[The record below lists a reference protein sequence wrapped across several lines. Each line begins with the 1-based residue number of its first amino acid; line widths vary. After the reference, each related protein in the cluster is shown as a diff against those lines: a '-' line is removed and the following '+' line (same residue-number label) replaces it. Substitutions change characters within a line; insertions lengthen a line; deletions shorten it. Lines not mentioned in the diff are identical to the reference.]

1 MVPGVVI
8 DHIPAATGHYIG
20 SPGIAILPDG
30 TYVASH
36 DFFGPSSTSSRTLV
50 FGSSDRGQSW
60 RPLADIEGQFW
71 SSLFLHDGAL
81 YLLGTD
87 RVYGRAVIR
96 RSGDGGTTWTTPADA
111 GSGVLLADEPYHC
124 APVPVVVHAGR
135 LWRAM
140 EDAKGPGGWG
150 RHFRAFMMSAPVGS
164 DLLQASSWT
173 CSDALERDPALLGGA
188 FGGWL
193 EGNALVLPS
202 GGIGNVLRV
211 DYREGTS
218 EKAAIVEI
226 SEDGTA
232 ASFAPETGLVDF
244 PGGGT
249 KFTIRHDPISVR
261 YWSLCNHTPRPEDGR
276 LGLRGRNTLALSR
289 SDDLRAW
296 EVRSILLH
304 HPDDEHHAFQ
314 YVDWLF
320 DGDDIVAASRTA
332 FDDGL
337 SGAHNYHDANFLTFH
352 RVSGFRDL
360 TTDGPGTA
368 A

>member
-8 DHIPAATGHYIG
+8 DHSPAATGHYIG

-30 TYVASH
+30 GYVASH
-36 DFFGPSSTSSRTLV
+36 DFFGPGSTSSRTLV
-50 FGSSDRGQSW
+50 FGSRDRGASW

-71 SSLFLHDGAL
+71 SSLFWHEDAL

-87 RVYGRAVIR
+87 RVYGRTVIR
-96 RSGDGGTTWTTPADA
+96 RSGDGGATWTTPADA
-111 GSGVLLADEPYHC
+111 ASGILLGDEPYHC
-124 APVPVVVHAGR
+124 APVPVVVSAGR

-150 RHFRAFMMSAPVGS
+150 AHFRAFMMSAPIGA

-173 CSDALERDPALLGGA
+173 RSNALGRDPAWLGGL

-193 EGNALVLPS
+193 EGNAVVLPD
-202 GGIGNVLRV
+202 GGIANVLRV

-218 EKAAIVEI
+218 EKAAIVGIGE
-226 SEDGTA
+226 EGTV
-232 ASFAPETGLVDF
+232 ASFDPETGFIDF

-249 KFTIRHDPISVR
+249 KFTIRHDPVGDR
-261 YWSLCNHTPRPEDGR
+261 YWSLCNYTPRPEEGR

-289 SDDLRAW
+289 SSDLRTW
-296 EVRSILLH
+296 EVRAILLH

-320 DGDDIVAASRTA
+320 DGEDLVVASRTA

-337 SGAHNYHDANFLTFH
+337 GGAHNYHDANFLTFH
-352 RVSGFRDL
+352 RVSRFRDATGDAPA
-360 TTDGPGTA
+360 TTA
-368 A
+368 